1 MFFKSLSFSI
11 PARDFLQRWNQ
22 IKRLQRDYKG
32 FVYGT
37 IAIKDGKFP
46 TIWRLTVEPQKEETP
61 DLSAFTPV
69 ADNVIRRSGRH
80 FSRLIETCAVHQILN
95 VHFTLRYPPLCQIYS
110 STEIRTSLF
119 NVRCAKYT
127 GRWSTLMGTIHT
139 PSIIFPLTDSFE
151 F

>member
-1 MFFKSLSFSI
+1 MI
-11 PARDFLQRWNQ
+11 T
-22 IKRLQRDYKG
+22 KRLQRICVWNNK
-32 FVYGT
+32 
-37 IAIKDGKFP
+37 IAIKDGKFL

-95 VHFTLRYPPLCQIYS
+95 VHFTFRYPPLCQIYS

-127 GRWSTLMGTIHT
+127 GRWSTLMGTTHSKYNFPFNGLIWILVGVPKCHSALRT
-139 PSIIFPLTDSFE
+139 HIPSKWLT
-151 F
+151 